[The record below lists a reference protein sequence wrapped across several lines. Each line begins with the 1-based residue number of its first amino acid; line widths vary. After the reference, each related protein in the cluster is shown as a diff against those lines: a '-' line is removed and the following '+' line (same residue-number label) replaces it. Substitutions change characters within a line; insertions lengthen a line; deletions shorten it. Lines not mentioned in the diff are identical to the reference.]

1 MLEISDLSKSY
12 GPVHALTDV
21 SFSVEAGK
29 VTALLG
35 ENGAGKST
43 LVKIL
48 SGLVTP
54 SGGTIRVNGAPVD
67 LSSPERASR
76 SGVAVVQQEIS
87 VLANLS
93 IAENFM
99 LTQPSRWL
107 RRGSAAAFRKPY
119 LERLGLGHV
128 DPDTPVGALT
138 IGERQLV
145 EIARMLSQNARVLV
159 LDEPTAALADTDI
172 DLVHKAV
179 LRLASEGNVVLYIT
193 HRLNELEEIC
203 DAAVVLRN
211 GRLADAFPIKEAS
224 MARIVHAMIGRELDE
239 LYPGVPTR
247 DQSALPAPVARLKGV
262 ATRGIASPIDL
273 DLRPG
278 EIVAACG
285 QLGSGFVEP
294 LRAIAGV
301 NPLTA
306 GTIEFDGHTARRV
319 AQGDIAYCS
328 DDRQLDGF
336 FRDLPVWESM
346 SAPALA
352 QSGLWGLVS
361 PSRLRQSVE
370 VVADRMTILPAYR
383 ERPVHALSGG
393 NAQKVS
399 IGKWLSGKPRI
410 LLLEEPTRGVDV
422 GARAEIYRLLRAL
435 AEDGLAILF
444 ASTDLDEVL
453 GFGERVQVFHANRLV
468 HEAPSAQLTRDQLA
482 TWITHGGIERE

>member
-1 MLEISDLSKSY
+1 MC
-12 GPVHALTDV
+12 
-21 SFSVEAGK
+21 
-29 VTALLG
+29 
-35 ENGAGKST
+35 
-43 LVKIL
+43 
-48 SGLVTP
+48 
-54 SGGTIRVNGAPVD
+54 AP
-67 LSSPERASR
+67 LARIERR
-76 SGVAVVQQEIS
+76 SGS
-87 VLANLS
+87 
-93 IAENFM
+93 
-99 LTQPSRWL
+99 
-107 RRGSAAAFRKPY
+107 
-119 LERLGLGHV
+119 H
-128 DPDTPVGALT
+128 
-138 IGERQLV
+138 
-145 EIARMLSQNARVLV
+145 
-159 LDEPTAALADTDI
+159 
-172 DLVHKAV
+172 
-179 LRLASEGNVVLYIT
+179 
-193 HRLNELEEIC
+193 
-203 DAAVVLRN
+203 
-211 GRLADAFPIKEAS
+211 
-224 MARIVHAMIGRELDE
+224 HA
-239 LYPGVPTR
+239 
-247 DQSALPAPVARLKGV
+247 
-262 ATRGIASPIDL
+262 
-273 DLRPG
+273 
-278 EIVAACG
+278 
-285 QLGSGFVEP
+285 
-294 LRAIAGV
+294 
-301 NPLTA
+301 
-306 GTIEFDGHTARRV
+306 ARRV